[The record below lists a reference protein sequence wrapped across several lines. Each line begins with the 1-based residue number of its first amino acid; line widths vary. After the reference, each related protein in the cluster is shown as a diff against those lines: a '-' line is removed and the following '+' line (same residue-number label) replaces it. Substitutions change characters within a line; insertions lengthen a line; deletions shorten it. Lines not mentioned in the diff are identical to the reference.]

1 MRGRIGTQL
10 GWGSAGFGV
19 GGSRL
24 GWIGRGRGLI
34 GVRQDWARWIGRGWG
49 LGSTGARLARLGL
62 GSIGARARVD
72 WASVHVNWSEGWIG
86 AWLDWIGA
94 WLDWGV
100 VGLGAAGLGT
110 IVADGKRRRMK
121 VGWAGTSQVARRC
134 IRVGVWEVH
143 GGCAL
148 KGEGWIGTTGEHV
161 SLDWMRR
168 AFRALYNQN
177 GKNSKIP
184 IQGKSELT

>member
-1 MRGRIGTQL
+1 MRGRIGTRL
-10 GWGSAGFGV
+10 GWGSAGLGV

-34 GVRQDWARWIGRGWG
+34 GVRQDWARWIGRGWR
-49 LGSTGARLARLGL
+49 LGSTGDRLDWARLGL

-72 WASVHVNWSEGWIG
+72 WASVHVNWSEG
-86 AWLDWIGA
+86 WIGA

-143 GGCAL
+143 GGCAR
-148 KGEGWIGTTGEHV
+148 KGGWIGTTGEHV
-161 SLDWMRR
+161 SCVVGLDAPRF
-168 AFRALYNQN
+168 ACV
-177 GKNSKIP
+177 I
-184 IQGKSELT
+184 